1 MIKRIISLFLII
13 FVFIFNCCPV
23 FALDSFS
30 SDNFLSV
37 AKDYMTNDILNFI
50 NNDLTDKK
58 YHFFILDR
66 DFSRYMFILKSNTV
80 LDYEFLSGDNS
91 TITITNN
98 STEDDYLYSLPDFL
112 YSFVVPA
119 GESITWH
126 PGGYNPIFYEN
137 DLLIVD
143 GNCVSKTYCSPDIYV
158 DLETE
163 GDYEEDGVVI
173 KGLTAFFNKMT
184 SALNDILET
193 IKGIVDSI
201 IGIPEEGYF
210 ASKIETIKE
219 SINAK
224 YNLDSLFGF
233 FEDMKNIES
242 TVPNFSFDK
251 DLSINGQTFPF
262 DFYIDFSWFDG
273 EIKNIIFLLFRAV
286 GYPLLI
292 VYNLNQVYLLFR
304 GRKFISEDGGEDA

>member
-1 MIKRIISLFLII
+1 MTKRIISIFLII
-13 FVFIFNCCPV
+13 LVFIFNCCPV
-23 FALDSFS
+23 FALDSYS
-30 SDNFLSV
+30 LVNFINVDSNTF
-37 AKDYMTNDILNFI
+37 TNDIVNFI
-50 NNDLTDKK
+50 NSKLENNYIYYTMFRRYGFNNQVVISSQQPLELQMDGKK
-58 YHFFILDR
+58 L
-66 DFSRYMFILKSNTV
+66 V
-80 LDYEFLSGDNS
+80 LVNL
-91 TITITNN
+91 
-98 STEDDYLYSLPDFL
+98 STEITVISSNVGDDF
-112 YSFVVPA
+112 
-119 GESITWH
+119 EI
-126 PGGYNPIFYEN
+126 PGGQSNYFDFGGDTNFSVEPI
-137 DLLIVD
+137 LLIYKTD
-143 GNCVSKTYCSPDIYV
+143 CVSNDYCSPDIYV
-158 DLETE
+158 EYKEDT
-163 GDYEEDGVVI
+163 GDYEEGGVVI

-201 IGIPEEGYF
+201 IGIPDEGYF

-286 GYPLLI
+286 GYPSLI
-292 VYNLNQVYLLFR
+292 IYNLNQVYLLFR
-304 GRKFISEDGGEDA
+304 GRKFFDNDGGEE

>member
-1 MIKRIISLFLII
+1 MKKRIFSLFL
-13 FVFIFNCCPV
+13 VFYILILNVAPV
-23 FALDSFS
+23 FAIDSYS
-30 SDNFLSV
+30 SDHFLGV
-37 AKDYMTNDILNFI
+37 VNDYMTNDILNFI

-98 STEDDYLYSLPDFL
+98 SSEDDYLYSLPDFL
-112 YSFVVPA
+112 NSFVIPA
-119 GESITWH
+119 GESVTWH

-184 SALNDILET
+184 SVLDSILEA
-193 IKGIVDSI
+193 IKNLVSDIV
-201 IGIPEEGYF
+201 GIPEDGYF
-210 ASKIETIKE
+210 SEKIETIKN
-219 SINAK
+219 SIN
-224 YNLDSLFGF
+224 
-233 FEDMKNIES
+233 
-242 TVPNFSFDK
+242 
-251 DLSINGQTFPF
+251 
-262 DFYIDFSWFDG
+262 
-273 EIKNIIFLLFRAV
+273 
-286 GYPLLI
+286 
-292 VYNLNQVYLLFR
+292 
-304 GRKFISEDGGEDA
+304 

>member
-1 MIKRIISLFLII
+1 MKRIISVFLII
-13 FVFIFNCCPV
+13 FVFIFNCFPV
-23 FALDSFS
+23 FALDEFVVENFQNMEFHYNYIENLNANIDAFEYAYYIKVFNGNDGSYPGIFFYS
-30 SDNFLSV
+30 NYLLEIIVDTDNHDHLIQVHNS
-37 AKDYMTNDILNFI
+37 NE
-50 NNDLTDKK
+50 NNVE
-58 YHFFILDR
+58 FFICKFGN
-66 DFSRYMFILKSNTV
+66 DFEWKTVNSNSFIYYDTQ
-80 LDYEFLSGDNS
+80 Y
-91 TITITNN
+91 T
-98 STEDDYLYSLPDFL
+98 
-112 YSFVVPA
+112 FVD
-119 GESITWH
+119 SQ
-126 PGGYNPIFYEN
+126 
-137 DLLIVD
+137 LLIQNSD
-143 GNCVSKTYCSPDIYV
+143 CVSEKYCSPDVYV
-158 DLETE
+158 PIVSD
-163 GDYEEDGVVI
+163 DYEEDGVVI

-224 YNLDSLFGF
+224 YNLDALFGF

-251 DLSINGQTFPF
+251 DLTINGQTFPF

>member
-1 MIKRIISLFLII
+1 MKRIISVFLII
-13 FVFIFNCCPV
+13 FVFVFNCCPV
-23 FALDSFS
+23 FALDEFVPENFQNVDYFKNYIENLNYWIDVYEYCYYIKVYNYNDNSYPGIFFYSHYPLEIIVNTDNHDHLVEVHNSNENNVEFFVSRYAMDFEHNTVNSNSFFYYDTQYPFIDSQLLIQS
-30 SDNFLSV
+30 SD
-37 AKDYMTNDILNFI
+37 
-50 NNDLTDKK
+50 
-58 YHFFILDR
+58 
-66 DFSRYMFILKSNTV
+66 
-80 LDYEFLSGDNS
+80 
-91 TITITNN
+91 
-98 STEDDYLYSLPDFL
+98 
-112 YSFVVPA
+112 
-119 GESITWH
+119 
-126 PGGYNPIFYEN
+126 
-137 DLLIVD
+137 
-143 GNCVSKTYCSPDIYV
+143 CVSETYCSPDVYV
-158 DLETE
+158 NLEGGE
-163 GDYEEDGVVI
+163 DYEEDGVVI
-173 KGLTAFFNKMT
+173 KGLTSFFNKMT

-193 IKGIVDSI
+193 IKGIVDLI
-201 IGIPEEGYF
+201 IGIPDEGYF

-233 FEDMKNIES
+233 FEDMKNIDA

-304 GRKFISEDGGEDA
+304 GRKFINEDGGEEA